1 MKLHFFFHCEI
12 IQRNFSIKIFILLK
26 SIKKK
31 TSNTFMQRKNSFKK
45 YKSNK
50 RSIPQSLDLSL
61 MIKSKEVLNIIY
73 DEILTN

>member
-1 MKLHFFFHCEI
+1 
-12 IQRNFSIKIFILLK
+12 
-26 SIKKK
+26 
-31 TSNTFMQRKNSFKK
+31 MQRKNSFKK